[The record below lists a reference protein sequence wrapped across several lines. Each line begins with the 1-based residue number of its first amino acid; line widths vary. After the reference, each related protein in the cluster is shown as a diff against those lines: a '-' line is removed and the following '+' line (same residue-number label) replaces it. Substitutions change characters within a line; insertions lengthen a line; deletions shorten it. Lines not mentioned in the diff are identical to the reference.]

1 MKEFE
6 NDQAWKVF
14 FADRIARLRTSKNEK
29 LSSRKL
35 SQELNQCESYINKIE
50 TGKSLPSMEM
60 FFRICEYF
68 DITPAEFFM
77 DDADPHLKSELS
89 QLYSAMDDDSRA
101 LFMMLARKL
110 AKTDGKKKR

>member
-6 NDQAWKVF
+6 NVQAWKGF
-14 FADRIARLRTSKNEK
+14 FADRIAGLRTSKDEK

-60 FFRICEYF
+60 FFKICEYF
-68 DITPAEFFM
+68 DITPAEFFL
-77 DDADPHLKSELS
+77 DNTDPHIKNELNE
-89 QLYSAMDDDSRA
+89 LYSVMSSDSRN
-101 LFMMLARKL
+101 LLIQLARKL
-110 AKTDGKKKR
+110 ANSNEKR